1 LLKLP
6 TYLASPVIP
15 STIIWM
21 RETLGHV
28 AIDRNTNR
36 EFSGVV
42 VGHVDPQKL
51 NCSPDGNHVS
61 DKVELE
67 KAKFH
72 LQLTRPL
79 ETGFAEDFDRAVENV
94 EKIQAKIAS
103 SPNRRNI
110 ILKEIEGKFLRFT
123 TNMFEKRIPRIDDE
137 TARWPISEKYSDA
150 FEGIKHNYQV
160 LPLCLYHGNTFIE
173 PKDANK
179 ELKQALVEIYF
190 SLKHYY
196 MKKDHFNSFQAV
208 IQQIN
213 ILKADES
220 TTKSVYKR

>member
-1 LLKLP
+1 MTSITERCEILLKSP

-28 AIDRNTNR
+28 AINRNTNR

-42 VGHVDPQKL
+42 VGRVDPQKL

-110 ILKEIEGKFLRFT
+110 ILKEIEGKFL
-123 TNMFEKRIPRIDDE
+123 
-137 TARWPISEKYSDA
+137 
-150 FEGIKHNYQV
+150 
-160 LPLCLYHGNTFIE
+160 
-173 PKDANK
+173 
-179 ELKQALVEIYF
+179 
-190 SLKHYY
+190 
-196 MKKDHFNSFQAV
+196 
-208 IQQIN
+208 
-213 ILKADES
+213 
-220 TTKSVYKR
+220 